1 MTPPTAALLLA
12 LCASVAIAPI
22 PAWASGTQQPVN
34 WNGTW
39 AGNWSGGDGAQ
50 IIFAGNEFI
59 GFYWHGDY
67 LADVH
72 AALSP
77 AGVVTLAWASG
88 SATLTR
94 NGETTAHIVIREPGK
109 PDLAFALKRDA

>member
-12 LCASVAIAPI
+12 LCASVAMASV
-22 PAWASGTQQPVN
+22 PAWSSGVQQPVN

-72 AALSP
+72 ATLSP
-77 AGVVTLAWASG
+77 AGVVTLTWAAG

-94 NGETTAHIVIREPGK
+94 DSETTAHIVIREPGK
-109 PDLAFALKRDA
+109 PDLAFALKRDT